1 MCGRYSVAITVKDK
15 NNKASRVARLL
26 EKYKLEAHYNAAP
39 SQPLPIVT
47 SDKPDQVQ
55 LFSWGLVP
63 HWSKDGNSKIKPI
76 NARAETLLEKPSFR
90 ELIASK
96 RCLVPADGFYEWRKT
111 GAGKVPYR
119 FLLKSEEL
127 FSFAGLWDQWVDTE
141 IGVLL
146 NTFTIITTQAN
157 VLIKPTHDRM
167 PVMLAPEKEEAWLD
181 ENSSNKLVL
190 DLLQPFPAAE
200 MKAYAVSAL
209 VNSVTNN
216 APAIW
221 RSAPEQGSFF

>member
-39 SQPLPIVT
+39 SQPLPVVT

-55 LFSWGLVP
+55 HFSWGLLP

-76 NARAETLLEKPSFR
+76 NARAETLLDKPSFR
-90 ELIASK
+90 ELISSK
-96 RCLVPADGFYEWRKT
+96 RCLVPADGFYEWRT
-111 GAGKVPYR
+111 STAGKAPYR

-127 FSFAGLWDQWVDTE
+127 FSFAGLWDEWADTKTGE
-141 IGVLL
+141 VL

-157 VLIKPTHDRM
+157 ELVKPTHDRM
-167 PVMLAPEKEEAWLD
+167 PVILAPENEESWLD
-181 ENSSNKLVL
+181 KNSSNKLLL

-200 MKAYAVSAL
+200 MKAYAVSPL

-216 APAIW
+216 TPAILIP
-221 RSAPEQGSFF
+221 APEQGSLF